1 MKKIKRYAG
10 FLFLMI
16 FGILG
21 CSMSVFADEMPQIN
35 VPVKIGLTGGV
46 PYKNEDLTVVLTA
59 EDLAN
64 PMPEGSLDGTYKT
77 VITGENTVDLKISY
91 PKVGIYKYTI
101 HQEPGTYKNGEYDK
115 TVYQMVVYVTNV
127 ETGGIEATT
136 VVYIDDTRTKY
147 ERVDF
152 VNNYKRIDNGDR
164 DDDTEKPT
172 PPPTT
177 AAPPT
182 EAPTTAP
189 SPSTSTPTPDELD
202 LYNIGNNGIPLGDM
216 GLWNLGE
223 GGIPLA
229 VLPATGTLWWLAAVL
244 ACVGAVMFLAGF
256 YRNRSCDK
264 DEE

>member
-21 CSMSVFADEMPQIN
+21 CSMSAFADEMPQIN
-35 VPVKIGLTGGV
+35 VPVKIGLTGAV

-64 PMPEGSLDGTYKT
+64 PMPEDSLD
-77 VITGENTVDLKISY
+77 
-91 PKVGIYKYTI
+91 
-101 HQEPGTYKNGEYDK
+101 GTYKNGEYDK

-177 AAPPT
+177 AAPTT

-189 SPSTSTPTPDELD
+189 SPSTPTPDELD